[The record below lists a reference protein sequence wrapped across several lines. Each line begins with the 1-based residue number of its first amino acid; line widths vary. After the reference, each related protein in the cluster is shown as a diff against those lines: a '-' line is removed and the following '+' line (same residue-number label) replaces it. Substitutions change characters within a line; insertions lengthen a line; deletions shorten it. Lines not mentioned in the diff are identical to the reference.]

1 MSSPAVRNDATPLM
15 ACVWVPCFAAAAAER
30 CEPALTERPLAI
42 VRGTPPATR
51 VVEANALAR
60 AQHVVPGMTETEAC
74 ARCPRLE
81 RRAASESR
89 VTAARHALLEAALA
103 VSPRLEDAAPGVV
116 FVDTQGLGRLFAGP
130 RAIGERLVRH
140 ARAVGMTAQVALAT
154 SRAVARVVVQSANAA
169 VVVIAPGCERAA
181 LAPAPVA
188 LLDLPEPI
196 LVTLEMWGVRT
207 LGEFAALPRVG
218 LAERL
223 GPAGLRAHE
232 LALGRDPDPFC
243 AWVPPPF
250 WEEAQELDW
259 DIDALGPLMTVLA
272 RVVERLTAR
281 LSAAYLVADALELRL
296 ALAGGGHHARTLA
309 LACPMDAPRPLLTLL
324 EHDLAARPPQSA
336 VTAVAVQASAIPRR
350 AVGGELGRTAPP
362 AERDLATVLAR
373 LVTLVGADAVGAVA
387 LAESHRP
394 DAFVPARLE
403 LDAVAETRDGAREA
417 MLALR
422 RLRPPRRV
430 RVVTDGERRPA
441 VVGGALAAQARVVGC
456 AGPWRVSGEW
466 WDAGAWARDEWDVAL
481 SDGAVCR
488 LARDLISGEWYLDGV
503 YD

>member
-1 MSSPAVRNDATPLM
+1 MSSPAVRNDAAPLM

-89 VTAARHALLEAALA
+89 VMAARHALLEAALA

-250 WEEAQELDW
+250 WEEAQDLDW
-259 DIDALGPLMTVLA
+259 EIHELPALLRVTRGVLQ
-272 RVVERLTAR
+272 RLTGRLTAAHV
-281 LSAAYLVADALELRL
+281 AADSMDIGLGLGDGTRHERTVTLAYPTRDLELMH
-296 ALAGGGHHARTLA
+296 ALVRSE
-309 LACPMDAPRPLLTLL
+309 L
-324 EHDLAARPPQSA
+324 EAH
-336 VTAVAVQASAIPRR
+336 
-350 AVGGELGRTAPP
+350 PP
-362 AERDLATVLAR
+362 AAPVTGVVLSVHPVLTNPGQAGLWQPPIPAHRDLTGVLTR
-373 LVTLVGADAVGAVA
+373 LVGLVGEGNLGSPRVLD
-387 LAESHRP
+387 SHRP
-394 DAFVPARLE
+394 DAVTLGPFSPPPEPRQDLSRPAAQL
-403 LDAVAETRDGAREA
+403 V
-417 MLALR
+417 LR
-422 RLRPPRRV
+422 RFRPPRPV
-430 RVVTDGERRPA
+430 DIVTAGERPLR
-441 VVGGALAAQARVVGC
+441 VHWNGAPLGVIAC
-456 AGPWRVSGEW
+456 AGPWRASGEW
-466 WDAGAWARDEWDVAL
+466 WDTRAWARDEWDVL
-481 SDGAVCR
+481 LHDGTLCR
-488 LARDLISGEWYLDGV
+488 LARSGITQAWTVDGI